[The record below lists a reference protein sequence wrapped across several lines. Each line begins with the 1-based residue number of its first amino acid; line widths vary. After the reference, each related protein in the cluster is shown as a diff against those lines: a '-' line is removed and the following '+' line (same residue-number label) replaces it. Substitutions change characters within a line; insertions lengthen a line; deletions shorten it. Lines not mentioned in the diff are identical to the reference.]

1 MKALYGLHTIVFTCL
16 VDVSAP
22 FGFRVNQRTE
32 RSQSMKIRFTDADG
46 ETTELEI
53 SKDYHANLTVDV
65 STEVGTVYQESM
77 TAERSNDRKNSRPDR
92 HTSLD
97 TFGYEDARFFG
108 DGSDFLGDVVI
119 AESVAHIMSCLS
131 ERQRYLIQKCL
142 LDGWSYTDLAAE
154 EGVTEGAI
162 RHAVSRAF
170 KRMKKFL
177 S

>member
-1 MKALYGLHTIVFTCL
+1 
-16 VDVSAP
+16 
-22 FGFRVNQRTE
+22 
-32 RSQSMKIRFTDADG
+32 MKIRFTDASG

-53 SKDYHANLTVDV
+53 SKDYHASLTVDV
-65 STEVGTVYQESM
+65 STEVGTVYQESI
-77 TAERSNDRKNSRPDR
+77 TAEKSNDRRNSRPDR

-108 DGSDFLGDVVI
+108 DGSDFLGDIII
-119 AESVAHIMSCLS
+119 AEDIADIMSCLS
-131 ERQRYLIQKCL
+131 NRQRYLVQKCL
-142 LDGWSYTDLAAE
+142 LDGWSYTDLASK

-162 RHAVSRAF
+162 RHAVNRAC